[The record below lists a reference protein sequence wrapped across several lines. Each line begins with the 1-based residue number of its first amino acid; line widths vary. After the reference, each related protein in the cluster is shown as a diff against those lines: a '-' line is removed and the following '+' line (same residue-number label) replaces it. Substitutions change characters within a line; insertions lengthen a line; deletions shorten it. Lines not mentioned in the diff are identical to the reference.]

1 MQNFLPSSLREN
13 PFKGE
18 LTDEQFQSIFAQ
30 NICYSVL
37 DEKAIIA
44 ITDAKG
50 VIKYANDA
58 FLKLSQ
64 YSWTEIIG
72 RDHRIL
78 NSGFHPRSF
87 FEDMYRDITNGKK
100 WRGEIRN
107 RAKDGSFYWVDTTIV
122 PILGEYAKLLGYAA
136 IRIDITD
143 HKQMEFRLAQQTQNL
158 LRSNE
163 ELEQFA
169 YVASHD
175 LKAPLRGIENL
186 VGWIEEDLE
195 SSLTGDTRAN
205 MDLLKSRV
213 RRLEG
218 LLDDL
223 LAYSRAGRGETAS
236 ELIDTKELV
245 DELTLLVSP
254 PQGFSIVGS
263 EALPT
268 IQTDRVPLTQVVL
281 NLIGNAIKHHDRPE
295 NGHVWIEAL
304 TLPHSIKFT
313 VTDDGPGIP
322 ERFRERVFGMFQ
334 TLKPRDE
341 VEGSGMGLAIVR
353 KLVDYQGGKIWLTE
367 GRAGQGLSVHFI
379 WPQSKRESTYDTN
392 GKFAAR

>member
-1 MQNFLPSSLREN
+1 
-13 PFKGE
+13 
-18 LTDEQFQSIFAQ
+18 
-30 NICYSVL
+30 
-37 DEKAIIA
+37 
-44 ITDAKG
+44 
-50 VIKYANDA
+50 
-58 FLKLSQ
+58 
-64 YSWTEIIG
+64 
-72 RDHRIL
+72 
-78 NSGFHPRSF
+78 
-87 FEDMYRDITNGKK
+87 
-100 WRGEIRN
+100 
-107 RAKDGSFYWVDTTIV
+107 
-122 PILGEYAKLLGYAA
+122 
-136 IRIDITD
+136 
-143 HKQMEFRLAQQTQNL
+143 
-158 LRSNE
+158 
-163 ELEQFA
+163 
-169 YVASHD
+169 
-175 LKAPLRGIENL
+175 
-186 VGWIEEDLE
+186 
-195 SSLTGDTRAN
+195 

>member
-1 MQNFLPSSLREN
+1 
-13 PFKGE
+13 
-18 LTDEQFQSIFAQ
+18 
-30 NICYSVL
+30 
-37 DEKAIIA
+37 
-44 ITDAKG
+44 
-50 VIKYANDA
+50 
-58 FLKLSQ
+58 
-64 YSWTEIIG
+64 
-72 RDHRIL
+72 
-78 NSGFHPRSF
+78 
-87 FEDMYRDITNGKK
+87 
-100 WRGEIRN
+100 
-107 RAKDGSFYWVDTTIV
+107 
-122 PILGEYAKLLGYAA
+122 
-136 IRIDITD
+136 
-143 HKQMEFRLAQQTQNL
+143 MEFRLAQQTQNL

-236 ELIDTKELV
+236 EIVDTKALV
-245 DELTLLVSP
+245 DELPLLVSP
-254 PQGFSIVGS
+254 PQGFSIVGG
-263 EALPT
+263 ETLPT
-268 IQTDRVPLTQVVL
+268 VQTARAPLTQVVL
-281 NLIGNAIKHHDRPE
+281 NLIGNAIKHHHRPE
-295 NGHVWIEAL
+295 NGHVWIEAR
-304 TLPHSIKFT
+304 TLPDAIEFT

-353 KLVDYQGGKIWLTE
+353 KLVDYQGGRIWLSE
-367 GRAGQGLSVHFI
+367 APAGQGLSVHFI
-379 WPQSKRESTYDTN
+379 WPPSKT
-392 GKFAAR
+392 GKHI